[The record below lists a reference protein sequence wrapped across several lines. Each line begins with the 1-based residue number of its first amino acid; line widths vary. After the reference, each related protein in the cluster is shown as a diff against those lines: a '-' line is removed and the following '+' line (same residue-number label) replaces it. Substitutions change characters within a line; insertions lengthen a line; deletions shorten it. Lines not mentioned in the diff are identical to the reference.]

1 MLLWLAC
8 AAPDELVDT
17 HEPAPAEDTGGAG
30 PDTALSDTS
39 PPPEDDGWYGQLL
52 DPPLELPAFSATAS
66 DGTGRG
72 PEHLVRPTALWFFR
86 DGGSFG

>member
-8 AAPDELVDT
+8 AAPDTPAETGDT
-17 HEPAPAEDTGGAG
+17 APAPDTGGVVDSAP
-30 PDTALSDTS
+30 PDDSS
-39 PPPEDDGWYGQLL
+39 PPPEDDGWYGELL
-52 DPPLELPAFSATAS
+52 DTPLELPAFSATAS

-72 PEHLVRPTALWFFR
+72 PEHLLRPTALWFFR